1 VKGSRVQAEEYLTP
15 SVAKSIAQIA
25 ADAGRAIMEIYEQP
39 EAWNVKVKG
48 DASPL
53 TLADLRANDI
63 IVAALARLAPE
74 VPVLSEESPWTG
86 GDVAT
91 YWAVDPLDGTKE
103 FLKRNG
109 EFTVN
114 IGLVVDGCAQA
125 GVIYAPALNQI
136 WAGIR
141 GGGCREAWA
150 AKATRELDWQS
161 IAVTQ
166 LGLDEGVTLRSVGSR
181 SHGGGE
187 PPEWLRDPLSR
198 ATNISRGSSLKFCLV
213 AEGNADVYL
222 RMGPTS
228 IWDTAA
234 GHAIVSAAGGA
245 VMDVNTRDELRYL
258 DPRSTLNPSFVSVG
272 DFALIEGR

>member
-1 VKGSRVQAEEYLTP
+1 MPDRHLITKDLIQQLCE
-15 SVAKSIAQIA
+15 VAIE
-25 ADAGRAIMEIYEQP
+25 AGDSIMEIYGDPDQ
-39 EAWNVKVKG
+39 WNVDDKS
-48 DASPL
+48 DSSPL
-53 TLADLRANDI
+53 TQADLRSNQI
-63 IVAALARLAPE
+63 ILDALSQITPE
-74 VPVLSEESPWTG
+74 IPVLSEESPWLG
-86 GDVAT
+86 GNVST
-91 YWAVDPLDGTKE
+91 YWGVDPLDGTKE
-103 FLKRNG
+103 FINRNG

-125 GVIYAPALNQI
+125 GVIYAPALEQI
-136 WAGIR
+136 WAGISR
-141 GGGCREAWA
+141 SKGREPWA
-150 AKATRELDWQS
+150 AKATRALDWQS

-187 PPEWLRDPLSR
+187 PPEWLRDPLSI
-198 ATNISRGSSLKFCLV
+198 ATSISRGSSLKFCLV

-258 DPRSTLNPSFVSVG
+258 DPRRTLNPSFVAVG
-272 DFALIEGR
+272 DVAVFEGR

>member
-1 VKGSRVQAEEYLTP
+1 
-15 SVAKSIAQIA
+15 VANRHLITKDLIQQLCEVVIE
-25 ADAGRAIMEIYEQP
+25 AGDSIMEIYGDPDQ
-39 EAWNVKVKG
+39 WDVDVKS
-48 DASPL
+48 DSSPL
-53 TLADLRANDI
+53 TRADLRSNQI
-63 IVAALARLAPE
+63 ILDALSQISPQI
-74 VPVLSEESPWTG
+74 PVLSEESPWLG
-86 GDVAT
+86 GDVST

-103 FLKRNG
+103 FINRNG

-125 GVIYAPALNQI
+125 GVICAPAIGQI

-141 GGGCREAWA
+141 RSKGQEPWA
-150 AKATRELDWQS
+150 ARATRALDWQS

-166 LGLDEGVTLRSVGSR
+166 LVLDEGVTLRSVGSR

-187 PPEWLRDPLSR
+187 PPSWLRDDLGR
-198 ATNISRGSSLKFCLV
+198 ATNISKGSSLKFCLV

-245 VMDVNTRDELRYL
+245 VMDVNSREELRYV
-258 DPRSTLNPSFVSVG
+258 DPRQTLNPGFVAIG
-272 DFALIEGR
+272 DASLFDKR

>member
-1 VKGSRVQAEEYLTP
+1 
-15 SVAKSIAQIA
+15 VANRHLITKDLIQQLSEVAVE
-25 ADAGRAIMEIYEQP
+25 AGDSIMEIYGGP
-39 EAWNVKVKG
+39 DPWDVDVKS
-48 DASPL
+48 DSSPL
-53 TLADLRANDI
+53 TQADLHSNQIILNALSRITPDI
-63 IVAALARLAPE
+63 PA
-74 VPVLSEESPWTG
+74 LSEESPWLG
-86 GDVAT
+86 GNVST

-103 FLKRNG
+103 FINRNG

-125 GVIYAPALNQI
+125 GVIYAPAIGEI
-136 WAGIR
+136 WAGVCGDDDR
-141 GGGCREAWA
+141 KPWA
-150 AKATRELDWQS
+150 AKATRALDWES

-187 PPEWLRDPLSR
+187 TPSWLRDHLSR

-245 VMDVNTRDELRYL
+245 VLDVNTREELRYL
-258 DPRSTLNPSFVSVG
+258 DPRRTLNPSFLVVG
-272 DFALIEGR
+272 DVAVIERRS

>member
-1 VKGSRVQAEEYLTP
+1 MANRHLITKDLIQQLCE
-15 SVAKSIAQIA
+15 VAIE
-25 ADAGRAIMEIYEQP
+25 AGDSIMEIYGDPDQ
-39 EAWNVKVKG
+39 WNVDVKS
-48 DASPL
+48 DSSPL
-53 TLADLRANDI
+53 TQADLRSNRI
-63 IVAALARLAPE
+63 ILDALSQMSPE
-74 VPVLSEESPWTG
+74 IPVLSEESPWLG
-86 GDVAT
+86 GNVST

-103 FLKRNG
+103 FINRNG

-125 GVIYAPALNQI
+125 GVIYAPALEQI

-141 GGGCREAWA
+141 SSEGREPWA
-150 AKATRELDWQS
+150 AKATRALDWQS

-187 PPEWLRDPLSR
+187 PPEWLRDPLSI
-198 ATNISRGSSLKFCLV
+198 ATSISRGSSLKFCLV

-258 DPRSTLNPSFVSVG
+258 DPRRTLNPSFVAVG
-272 DFALIEGR
+272 DAAVFEGR